1 MGLKNVLTKT
11 LNYSINPSDPG
22 KPGVPAIPAKPGAWS
37 SGLYP
42 LTFSDVSGSYPNY
55 VITNPEFL
63 PGAGGAVGGS
73 LGGSLG
79 GGGGGAGGFFSSV
92 NPGSGSASGGNAS
105 RKEQECSYISLMP
118 TVYASPQLRSSVP
131 VEMITITRPDG
142 QYGNYNSGSSTSTF
156 YYGCSTWK
164 EEVQIARRKWLPAT
178 PYVPALPPV
187 PPTSASITKDLNL
200 GWNAGARSLRTI
212 KRGQGIS
219 FQSSVTN
226 GAVVVGLNFLYSE
239 GDYSKTKYPLLL
251 QDNMVLKL
259 EKTHPEPIVTFYAD
273 DVFTI
278 KWQGESNKIAVLKGE
293 DQLWEFADEVVPEKL
308 LLDVSMYQGGDSIF
322 NPTVVGEEW
331 EELALIEGE
340 LPRLVGV
347 IRDARVVSGSIQG
360 YLPRLHGL
368 ILDDDLD
375 DGIVLSYLPN
385 LEGHVVAD
393 ESAQAGTVSGAL
405 PRLRGIAYQGDSMAA
420 ALPAL
425 KGKTGDVDGLWGLI
439 PKIHGLIGDG
449 KSQYIHSTL
458 PRLSGEI
465 SSPQIIPQL
474 AVIHMYANYL
484 SASAVGALGIASGI
498 SYTLPSPEVKCSD
511 YDYGLIYAEL
521 PPMRSYIEMDNSDE
535 EELRISVAPFQQT
548 QGISESITSM
558 IIKAS
563 SDVQLQAIQLSVEHL
578 DIKANAHLLLHA
590 IGECL
595 VDMFVRATGIHA
607 LPDPRLESF
616 AWAATEQGGMVT
628 RYSGYNFQSFAE
640 IAGKH
645 YGVRTDGLFLL
656 EGTDDADVPISA
668 EVNFGNMNFSR
679 SELKHLPNVYVGT
692 KATDGRLFLKVET
705 AQGEFTYEARRTDE
719 EMATQ
724 RFDLGRGLRDNW
736 FEFTLVAEDVT
747 AFELDNVEFKP
758 VTSKRRI

>member
-1 MGLKNVLTKT
+1 MGLNKNVLTKT

-22 KPGVPAIPAKPGAWS
+22 KPGVPAVPAKPGRWS

-42 LTFSDVSGSYPNY
+42 LTFADVSGSYPNY
-55 VITNPEFL
+55 VITNPEFTGVGAAGVSL
-63 PGAGGAVGGS
+63 GAG
-73 LGGSLG
+73 
-79 GGGGGAGGFFSSV
+79 
-92 NPGSGSASGGNAS
+92 NGSGTFYSTAPASGTSAPSGAPS
-105 RKEQECSYISLMP
+105 RKEMECSYITLMP
-118 TVYASPQLRSSVP
+118 TVYASPQIRSSVP
-131 VEMITITRPDG
+131 VEMITITRSNGD
-142 QYGNYNSGSSTSTF
+142 YGVSKSGSSTNTS

-178 PYVPALPPV
+178 PYIPAVPPV
-187 PPTSASITKDLNL
+187 PPTSASISKDLNL

-239 GDYSKTKYPLLL
+239 GDWSKTKYPLLL
-251 QDNMVLKL
+251 QDNLISKL
-259 EKTHPEPIVTFYAD
+259 GKSHPEPVTTFAVN
-273 DVFTI
+273 DVLTI

-293 DQLWEFADEVVPEKL
+293 DQLWEFPDEVVPEKL

-340 LPRLVGV
+340 LPRLLGV
-347 IRDARVVSGSIQG
+347 IRDARVVSGSIHA
-360 YLPRLHGL
+360 YLPRPYG
-368 ILDDDLD
+368 ILDDLLD
-375 DGIVLSYLPN
+375 EDRVLSYLPN

-393 ESAQAGTVSGAL
+393 ESALAGVVSGAL
-405 PRLRGIAYQGDSMAA
+405 PRLRGIAYQGDSMVA

-439 PKIHGLIGDG
+439 PKIHGLIGDD
-449 KSQYIHSTL
+449 KSQYIHSRL
-458 PRLSGEI
+458 PQLSGEI

-474 AVIHMYANYL
+474 SVIHMYVNYL
-484 SASAVGALGIASGI
+484 SASAVGALGIAVGI
-498 SYTLPSPEVKCSD
+498 SDVLPDTVAKCSD

-521 PPMRSYIEMDNSDE
+521 PRMRSYIEMDNNDE
-535 EELRISVAPFQQT
+535 EELRINVAPFQQT
-548 QGISESITSM
+548 QALSESITSM

-563 SDVQLQAIQLSVEHL
+563 NNVQLQAMSMSVEHL
-578 DIKANAHLLLHA
+578 HIKAHAKLLLNA
-590 IGECL
+590 IAESL
-595 VDMFVRATGIHA
+595 VDMFVRATGVHA

-640 IAGKH
+640 INGKH
-645 YGVRTDGLFLL
+645 YGVRADGLFLL

-668 EVNFGNMNFSR
+668 ELAFGGTDFGGSA
-679 SELKHLPNVYVGT
+679 LKHLPNVYVGV

-705 AQGEFTYEARRTDE
+705 TQGEFTYEARRCDE
-719 EMATQ
+719 RMETQ

-736 FEFTLVAEDVT
+736 FEFTLIAEDVT
-747 AFELDNVEFKP
+747 AFELDNVEFKA